1 MIIYKTTNLINGKI
15 YIGQDTKNNPNYLG
29 SGKILKFALKKY
41 GIENFK
47 KEILE
52 ECLTL
57 DELNELEKY
66 WINKFNSTDDNIGY
80 NLSFGGQS
88 GWMLGVKH
96 SDETKLNYS
105 LNRKGKLLGE
115 KNGMFGKH
123 HTEESKKKMGK
134 PKDGEKNGMFGKNHT
149 EESKKKLHDKMLGNK
164 NPFYGKKHSEETK
177 NKLSDIAKKR
187 ISSPTS
193 KKVLVGDDIFNSAT
207 EAAKYFNISI
217 GTASYRCRNNIKNW
231 TYLEPVE
238 P

>member
-1 MIIYKTTNLINGKI
+1 MVIYKTTNLINGKI
-15 YIGQDTKNNPNYLG
+15 YVGQDTKNNPNYLG

-66 WINKFNSTDDNIGY
+66 WINKFNSTDNNIGY

-88 GWMLGVKH
+88 GWMHGVKH

-123 HTEESKKKMGK
+123 
-134 PKDGEKNGMFGKNHT
+134 HT